1 MKQLVSPNL
10 TVQGKAGWCLWVA
23 QEVWG
28 VPHLYAKAIDAWNA
42 SSVSNHTDPLPDVAV
57 PVYWTFFDRTDGVE
71 YGHIA
76 TYVPNRGIYSS
87 PFNSS
92 FGSEWYPTIQ
102 ALTERVNQIAGANCR
117 YLGWSETLSGVQ
129 LVIEEEDMTI
139 PDADNYYWR
148 YGQKLARQVRGR
160 ELSRDE
166 FRAALVGKTDLNAVE
181 ILSDDSEADTML
193 HAQDVG
199 VIAVQDNWEGQIES
213 LTKQL
218 NDTKVALQNAENK
231 PPVEVV
237 KEVEKIIT
245 KSVYI
250 NDPILAKNTQDTL
263 TIVKSIKGMLINFI
277 GVVKNFIKKG

>member
-23 QEVWG
+23 QEVWH
-28 VPHLYAKAIDAWNA
+28 VPHLYPKAIDAWNA
-42 SSVSNHTDPLPDVAV
+42 GNQRTDPLPDVAV
-57 PVYWTFFDRTDGVE
+57 PVYWTFYDRTDGVE

-102 ALTERVNQIAGANCR
+102 AVTERVNQIAGANCR

-129 LVIEEEDMTI
+129 LVTKEEDMTI

-199 VIAVQDNWEGQIES
+199 VIAVQDNWEGQIEI

-231 PPVEVV
+231 PPVEAV